1 MSILAFEQVSRV
13 YGRGVAAADALRDV
27 TLTVAPGE
35 FVALVGAS
43 GSGKTT
49 LLNLAAGLDRPSSGQ
64 VRLRGQLLSDLDER
78 GLARL
83 RRAHTGF
90 VFQTLNLLPTLSAA
104 ENISIPLALNGWPAA
119 AQRQRVAELLAA
131 AGLPHRANAF
141 PHELSG
147 GEQQRVAGLRAVAH
161 RPALVLLDEPTSN
174 LDTTH
179 AAVLLELLRLL
190 NEREGTTLLIA
201 THDERIA
208 RRTGR
213 TVVLCDGR
221 IVSDHASP

>member
-1 MSILAFEQVSRV
+1 MSILAFAQVSRV
-13 YGRGVAAADALRDV
+13 YGRGVSSANALYDI
-27 TLTVAPGE
+27 TLILEPGE

-49 LLNLAAGLDRPSSGQ
+49 LLNLAAGLDRPSAGQ
-64 VRLRGQLLSDLDER
+64 VSLCGQRLDELTEC

-90 VFQTLNLLPTLSAA
+90 VFQTLNLLPTLTAA
-104 ENISIPLALNGWPAA
+104 ENIGVPLALNGWAPDAH
-119 AQRQRVAELLAA
+119 RQRVADLLTA
-131 AGLPHRANAF
+131 AGLGHRGGAF

-161 RPALVLLDEPTSN
+161 RPALVLLDEPTSS

-179 AAVLLELLRLL
+179 AAELLELLRLL

-208 RRTGR
+208 RRTRR
-213 TVVLCDGR
+213 TLALCDGR
-221 IVSDHASP
+221 IVGDHASH

>member
-13 YGRGVAAADALRDV
+13 YGRGVASANALHNV
-27 TLTVAPGE
+27 TLTLEPGE

-49 LLNLAAGLDRPSSGQ
+49 LLNLAAGLDRPSAGQ
-64 VRLRGQLLSDLDER
+64 VRLCGQLLGELNER

-90 VFQTLNLLPTLSAA
+90 VFQTLNLLPTLTAA
-104 ENISIPLALNGWPAA
+104 ENISVPLALNGWSPET
-119 AQRQRVAELLAA
+119 QRPRVAELLAA
-131 AGLPHRANAF
+131 AGLADRGAAF

-161 RPALVLLDEPTSN
+161 RPALVLLDEPTSS

-179 AAVLLELLRLL
+179 AAGLLELLRLL

-208 RRTGR
+208 RRTRR
-213 TVVLCDGR
+213 TVSLCDGR
-221 IVSDHASP
+221 IVDDYAST

>member
-13 YGRGVAAADALRDV
+13 YGRGATSANALHGV
-27 TLTVAPGE
+27 TLTLEPGE

-49 LLNLAAGLDRPSSGQ
+49 LLNLAAGLDRPTAGQ
-64 VRLRGQLLSDLDER
+64 VRLREQSLADLDER

-90 VFQTLNLLPTLSAA
+90 VFQTLNLLPILTAA
-104 ENISIPLALNGWPAA
+104 ENIRVPLALNGWPAEP
-119 AQRQRVAELLAA
+119 QRQRVAELLAA
-131 AGLPHRANAF
+131 AGLGHRADAF

-161 RPALVLLDEPTSN
+161 RPALVLLDEPTSS
-174 LDTTH
+174 LDTAH
-179 AAVLLELLRLL
+179 ATVLLELLRLL

-208 RRTGR
+208 RRTRR
-213 TVVLCDGR
+213 TVSLCDGR
-221 IVSDHASP
+221 IVDDHAST